1 MFYRKQPIYNPQM
14 TKGAPYV
21 SGDGCTGETLKGY
34 AKKIITTNPGLRFPR
49 TVQKFVRETGL
60 HPTQKPLALEEYLI
74 RTYTNENDWVLDN
87 TMGSGTTGVACV
99 RLGRNFIGI
108 ESDAK
113 HFQLAKGRIEQEMQD
128 KLDTFVPL
136 RADDIAVILIR
147 KDGLM
152 SYATD
157 KKAKFMKDQKNPL
170 RLLARVF
177 RDTPMMRLRSIYAHA
192 VEMFPR
198 LSVYITTRPE
208 NTPEW
213 QLKIEAIQELFSDPG
228 FRLRF
233 AMVEGAQLF
242 DTIEESKT
250 FRYPESAN
258 ESSHTRR
265 VYLEMRL
272 RSPFILS
279 DDDPGENRN
288 GRYYPKTYAG
298 MVEADNH
305 FAGGASQYLK
315 LTPRSFFVIWQTL
328 FYLGTLRCASYV
340 GLNASNDST
349 KPASG
354 WRACG
359 RNHNRSHSDYSVR
372 PVSFNAP
379 ITGIQGIISGV
390 RDSTKCK
397 KAARLG
403 VFQEHSSA
411 SAEAV
416 RQAISKGRRRHYYFA
431 EHKIAICR

>member
-1 MFYRKQPIYNPQM
+1 
-14 TKGAPYV
+14 
-21 SGDGCTGETLKGY
+21 
-34 AKKIITTNPGLRFPR
+34 
-49 TVQKFVRETGL
+49 
-60 HPTQKPLALEEYLI
+60 
-74 RTYTNENDWVLDN
+74 
-87 TMGSGTTGVACV
+87 
-99 RLGRNFIGI
+99 
-108 ESDAK
+108 
-113 HFQLAKGRIEQEMQD
+113 
-128 KLDTFVPL
+128 
-136 RADDIAVILIR
+136 
-147 KDGLM
+147 M

-213 QLKIEAIQELFSDPG
+213 QLKIEAIRELFSDPG

-242 DTIEESKT
+242 DTIEESET

-416 RQAISKGRRRHYYFA
+416 RQAISKGQEGTITLRSIKLRFAVNPQETNRNKTDLTQMNRIWPGIVKTRDGAAHGLTDVTKNGCIVYFQTTA
-431 EHKIAICR
+431 PHKADALLGV